1 MHISF
6 YPTQPTTTMNY
17 FAHDEKDTLGV
28 HLSRTAL
35 RDAVTPPALFE
46 QAFGSPTTRADTL
59 GIALSRDLMQPTR
72 PARSRSGWWVNN
84 NYFDEQ

>member
-1 MHISF
+1 
-6 YPTQPTTTMNY
+6 MNY
-17 FAHDEKDTLGV
+17 FANDEKDTLGV

-35 RDAVTPPALFE
+35 GAAATPPALFE

-72 PARSRSGWWVNN
+72 PARSRCWWVNN